1 MEIFCTDISEAS
13 HVPRPQRGLAGARGA
28 IKFQKIGF
36 LQSRNFHSGNSQL
49 RKSLLLL
56 LVAFVEESPILIQR
70 TITISAL
77 GFSGFLLFGR

>member
-1 MEIFCTDISEAS
+1 
-13 HVPRPQRGLAGARGA
+13 VPRPQRGLDGARGA

-56 LVAFVEESPILIQR
+56 LVAFVEESPILNKFPENASDQ
-70 TITISAL
+70 
-77 GFSGFLLFGR
+77 